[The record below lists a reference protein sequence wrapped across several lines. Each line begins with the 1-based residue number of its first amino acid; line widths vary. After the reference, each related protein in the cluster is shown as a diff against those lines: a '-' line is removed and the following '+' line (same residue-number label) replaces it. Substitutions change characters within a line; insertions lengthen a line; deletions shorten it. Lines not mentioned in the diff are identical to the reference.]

1 MTHLKFSF
9 LQADSASCKQVKK
22 KLQVLSRSLRLL
34 ISVCS
39 VYLTSLSRALD
50 IPPPPETLQHGLM
63 SADSQHSLMSVVSD
77 TGLPPLTQTVSMDL
91 VNYTLGGLGR
101 Q

>member
-1 MTHLKFSF
+1 MTHPILSF
-9 LQADSASCKQVKK
+9 VKADSASCKQVKK
-22 KLQVLSRSLRLL
+22 KLQVLSQSLRLL

-91 VNYTLGGLGR
+91 KYYTFRGPGR